1 MKVYNKK
8 SELADWIRKKLGS
21 PIISVPISSEQ
32 LEDSIDDAVDYATT
46 FLGGVGNE
54 EQFVVICP
62 QYCTGAVDRDDPS
75 YLPTLE
81 EGNCTNVL
89 GATSAAP
96 FLLYNAEYQLPRNV
110 VAIQEVLP
118 GTGGN
123 TANTGCCQGAVDDD
137 ASMLAYMAQAAG
149 VGAVSSLGGG
159 GTGSIVGG
167 NALFISASTPGYG
180 SLQGGAGV
188 GAFGTR
194 GGSRPGG
201 GGPDLIS
208 YMLGMQ
214 YIEMIRQMFTVK
226 ISAQFLEQTRRVRFS
241 PRPGAGTIILPVWA
255 RVPDKWMF
263 ENLFVRRYA
272 LALAKIQVGANLK
285 LYGNMTLPGGVTLNA
300 ELYTSEG
307 KEEKKELEQEVLDNK
322 WGYPPDF
329 YVG

>member
-21 PIISVPISSEQ
+21 PLISVPISSEQ
-32 LEDSIDDAVDYATT
+32 LEDAIDDAVDYATV

-62 QYCTGAVDRDDPS
+62 QFCDGAVDRDDPS

-89 GATSAAP
+89 GATSASP

-110 VAIQEVLP
+110 VAIKETLP
-118 GTGGN
+118 GTGGS

-159 GTGSIVGG
+159 FGGTGG
-167 NALFISASTPGYG
+167 NALFIGAATPGYG
-180 SLQGGAGV
+180 SLQGGNGV
-188 GAFGTR
+188 GSFGTR
-194 GGSRPGG
+194 GGSRAGG

-226 ISAQFLEQTRRVRFS
+226 LSAQFLEQTRRVRFS

-263 ENLFVRRYA
+263 ENIFVRRYA
-272 LALAKIQVGANLK
+272 LALAKLQVGANLK

-307 KEEKKELEQEVLDNK
+307 LAEQEKLEKEVDDNK
-322 WGYPPDF
+322 WSYPPDF
-329 YVG
+329 FVG